1 MPVSSRTAGI
11 LAALAATIL
20 WSGNFVAA
28 RGIAQ
33 AIPPFQLNFW
43 RWLLALACLAP
54 LALTRLRADWPGMRG
69 HWRYLACMGLLGVT
83 ALNTLVYKA
92 AQTTTSLNMALLV
105 PTAPVM
111 IIILSRLFAEE
122 PLTYRRLAGVG
133 VVLLGVLTL
142 FSRGD
147 WQALV
152 RVHFASGDLIAL
164 AGVACFAAYSFFTRY
179 RPRNI
184 SVEGF
189 NAATFAWGLLFCL
202 PGVAWEVASQP
213 QPDWSASVLLSI
225 LYVGTGCSFAAYLL
239 WTKAITAIG
248 PVLAGMVY
256 YSLPLFT
263 AVEATLL
270 LGEPI
275 ALFHVAGGAF
285 IACGILI
292 ATVRGRPRPG
302 ATA

>member
-1 MPVSSRTAGI
+1 MPLSSRTAGI

-43 RWLLALACLAP
+43 RWLLALACVLP
-54 LALTRLRADWPGMRG
+54 LALPRLRADWPGMRR
-69 HWRYLACMGLLGVT
+69 HWRYLAAIGLVGVT
-83 ALNTLVYKA
+83 GLNTLVYKA

-105 PTAPVM
+105 PTAPIM
-111 IIILSRLFAEE
+111 ILILSRVFHEE
-122 PLTYRRLAGVG
+122 PLTYRRVAGVG

-142 FSRGD
+142 FSHGD
-147 WQALV
+147 WQTLV
-152 RVHFASGDLIAL
+152 RVRFASGDLIAL
-164 AGVACFAAYSFFTRY
+164 AGVACFAAYSFFSRY
-179 RPRNI
+179 RPKDVSI
-184 SVEGF
+184 QGF
-189 NAATFAWGLLFCL
+189 NAAAFAWGLLFCL
-202 PGVAWEVASQP
+202 PGVLWEAVCLPPPEGSPA
-213 QPDWSASVLLSI
+213 VFGSI
-225 LYVGTGCSFAAYLL
+225 LYVGIGCSFAAYLL

-248 PVLAGMVY
+248 PVQAGMVY

-285 IACGILI
+285 IACGIVI
-292 ATVRGRPRPG
+292 ATTRRK
-302 ATA
+302 